1 MCGGSLE
8 IHPCSHVAHLFRSM
22 SPYKWGKSFRDI
34 LRKNA
39 VRTAEVWMDE
49 YKHIYYERL
58 NYDLVCDQI
67 EYLQAAYIILI
78 CRYRSIWMIIINLKK
93 KHNFNFASL
102 SITAA
107 KIFLISN
114 FDQVYMNIAWLY
126 ICRAIMEMYLKE
138 KTYEIVWGAKVLDG
152 T

>member
-67 EYLQAAYIILI
+67 FYVQTAYIVLI
-78 CRYRSIWMIIINLKK
+78 CRNVSIWKILVIINLKK
-93 KHNFNFASL
+93 NHNSFDNGWEDLFN
-102 SITAA
+102 
-107 KIFLISN
+107 
-114 FDQVYMNIAWLY
+114 
-126 ICRAIMEMYLKE
+126 
-138 KTYEIVWGAKVLDG
+138 
-152 T
+152 

>member
-8 IHPCSHVAHLFRSM
+8 IHPCSHVAHLFRTI
-22 SPYKWGKSFRDI
+22 SPYKWGKSFKDI

-67 EYLQAAYIILI
+67 YFVEYRLRHYVWI
-78 CRYRSIWMIIINLKK
+78 RRNMWKIIINLKK
-93 KHNFNFASL
+93 
-102 SITAA
+102 TAYLWFF
-107 KIFLISN
+107 IYFDNGWEDLFYYSN
-114 FDQVYMNIAWLY
+114 FDQVYIELFYAGRLWRC
-126 ICRAIMEMYLKE
+126 IR
-138 KTYEIVWGAKVLDG
+138 
-152 T
+152 

>member
-1 MCGGSLE
+1 
-8 IHPCSHVAHLFRSM
+8 M

-67 EYLQAAYIILI
+67 CYVQTANIVLI
-78 CRYRSIWMIIINLKK
+78 CRNVSIWKILVIINLKK
-93 KHNFNFASL
+93 KP
-102 SITAA
+102 
-107 KIFLISN
+107 
-114 FDQVYMNIAWLY
+114 
-126 ICRAIMEMYLKE
+126 
-138 KTYEIVWGAKVLDG
+138 
-152 T
+152 